1 MKKALLAVVALGTSV
16 AAVAAPL
23 ATTFTGPAVE
33 LGAGVSKTDL
43 KNGDWN
49 EKSKADISLRGNYL
63 VDYGSNWI
71 GGGEVAYK
79 PLSRTIASDGDATAK
94 QKYDLS
100 ASYVQGYRVASD
112 ALVYGKLG
120 YHYGRFDSSS
130 DKNFK
135 GGINGLGYGL
145 GAKYAVAPNVEV
157 GAEWEQVRY
166 KDGDAKATNN
176 SYMATVGY
184 RF

>member
-1 MKKALLAVVALGTSV
+1 MKKALLTVLMMSAGA

-33 LGAGVSKTDL
+33 LGAGVSKTDV
-43 KNGDWN
+43 KNSNLDEKTKGDI
-49 EKSKADISLRGNYL
+49 AIRGNYNF
-63 VDYGSNWI
+63 DYGNNWI
-71 GGGEVAYK
+71 GGVEAAYK
-79 PLSRTIASDGDATAK
+79 PLSRTVGSNAFGDTK

-100 ASYVQGYRVASD
+100 ASYVQGYRVAQD
-112 ALVYGKLG
+112 AMLYGKVG
-120 YHYGRFDSSS
+120 YHYGKFENAFG
-130 DKNFK
+130 DKN
-135 GGINGLGYGL
+135 GLDGLGYGL
-145 GAKYAVAPNVEV
+145 GGKYAVTPNVEV

-166 KDGDAKATNN
+166 KDGGDKATNN

>member
-1 MKKALLAVVALGTSV
+1 MKKALLAVVALGTSF

-33 LGAGVSKTDL
+33 LGVGVSKTDL
-43 KNGDWN
+43 KNSNWN
-49 EKSKADISLRGNYL
+49 EKNKADVSLRGNYL

-79 PLSRTIASDGDATAK
+79 PLSRTIASNSNGTVK

-100 ASYVQGYRVASD
+100 ASYMQGYRVASD
-112 ALVYGKLG
+112 ALVYGKVG
-120 YHYGRFDSSS
+120 YHYGRFDNSAT
-130 DKNFK
+130 DFK
-135 GGINGLGYGL
+135 DGVNGLGYGL

-166 KDGDAKATNN
+166 KDGGAKATNN